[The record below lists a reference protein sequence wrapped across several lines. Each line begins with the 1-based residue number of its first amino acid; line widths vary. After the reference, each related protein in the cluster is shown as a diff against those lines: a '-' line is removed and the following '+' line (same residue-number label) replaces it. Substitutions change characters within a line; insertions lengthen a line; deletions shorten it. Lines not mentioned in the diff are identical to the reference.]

1 MKTSLVKK
9 LLSCFFLLLCN
20 ALCYADGISVDAG
33 LTPAQDKWILRTQYR
48 LMNMYNSGTETYIH
62 SFPLVVAYGVTSN
75 FTVMMRQS
83 YMIKNVVSNE
93 KTSQNGFNDPFILL
107 KIKAFRKNTSEYTF
121 GIAPTIAT
129 NIPVGDNQVSNKIW
143 SPKAGINCS
152 FRHHFWLFDLNI
164 SYTFQD
170 INNKATKSYNDI
182 LNINSAFSRLIP
194 FKNNSDMLIAPVV
207 EFSYLHEFNTENTGI
222 FTAKKLYGSPGFKF
236 VYSSF
241 IFEALYQIPLYQYTS
256 EAVMK
261 SRGNFIVGIRY
272 ML

>member
-1 MKTSLVKK
+1 MKTPFVNR
-9 LLSCFFLLLCN
+9 LLCYFFLWSSSVLV
-20 ALCYADGISVDAG
+20 YADGISVDAG
-33 LTPAQDKWILRTQYR
+33 LTPAQDKWILRSQYR

-75 FTVMMRQS
+75 ITLMMRQS
-83 YMIKNVVSNE
+83 YMIKNVISNE

-129 NIPVGDNQVSNKIW
+129 NIPIGSNKISNNIW
-143 SPKAGINCS
+143 SPKTGVNGS
-152 FRHHFWLFDLNI
+152 YRHRFWLFDLNV

-170 INNKATKSYNDI
+170 LTNKGTKNYNDI
-182 LNINSAFSRLIP
+182 LNINSAFSRLLP
-194 FKNNSDMLIAPVV
+194 FKNNSDILIAPVV
-207 EFSYLHEFNTENTGI
+207 EFSYLREFNKGNTGI
-222 FTAKKLYGSPGFKF
+222 FTTKKLFGSPGFKF

-241 IFEALYQIPLYQYTS
+241 IFEILYQVPLYQNTS
-256 EAVMK
+256 ETVMR